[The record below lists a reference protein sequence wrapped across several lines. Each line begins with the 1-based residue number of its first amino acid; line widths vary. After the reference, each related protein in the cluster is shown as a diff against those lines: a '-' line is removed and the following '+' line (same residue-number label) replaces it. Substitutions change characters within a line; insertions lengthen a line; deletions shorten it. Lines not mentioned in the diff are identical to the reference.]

1 MTTGFGLHA
10 SFASFVNFAGVG
22 TPTRPQS
29 SIRIVAYSL
38 SREVMLSLRSILR
51 EAHYR

>member
-1 MTTGFGLHA
+1 MTTGFELHA

-29 SIRIVAYSL
+29 VHSDSGLFPFTGSHAEL
-38 SREVMLSLRSILR
+38 AKHL
-51 EAHYR
+51 A